1 MPVKTRTRLRLA
13 RLEARWVN
21 SFNENDLIGYEFKST
36 LMSIVAFYAGKL
48 TPEKSFTTALA
59 RALDMTTV
67 ELKSALSSNKDD
79 DPIIWPMVL
88 EKLSAIVAA
97 HGGRPLTENGSL
109 SLERSPPDD
118 GRRNGL
124 NVLDELYEA
133 LPEGIKERHR
143 LPFCFADCLL

>member
-1 MPVKTRTRLRLA
+1 MKTRTKVRLA
-13 RLEARWVN
+13 RLESRWPN
-21 SFNENDLIGYEFKST
+21 SIANQNDLEWYQFKSAV
-36 LMSIVAFYAGKL
+36 MAIVAFHVGEL
-48 TPEKSFTTALA
+48 TPEESLATALA

-79 DPIIWPMVL
+79 NPNIWRVVL

-97 HGGRPLTENGSL
+97 HGGRPLTENRSL
-109 SLERSPPDD
+109 SLEGSPPDD
-118 GRRNGL
+118 RRRNGL
-124 NVLDELYEA
+124 YVLDELYEA